1 MVLLLGTN
9 LPNNESVFIAL
20 TKIFGINIYT
30 SKLLCKKLGFTD
42 NLKVYEL
49 KEDQLDSLK
58 KEIEFSN
65 IIINN
70 ELRKL
75 RNDLFKEKIKKKT
88 YIGLRR
94 LKGLPVRGQ
103 RTHTNSKNSK
113 KKYK

>member
-1 MVLLLGTN
+1 MVLLFETN
-9 LPNNESVFIAL
+9 LPNNDYVFIAL
-20 TKIFGINIYT
+20 TKIFGINIHT

-49 KEDQLDSLK
+49 NEDQLDYLK

-70 ELRKL
+70 ELKKL

-88 YIGLRR
+88 YRGLRR

-103 RTHTNSKNSK
+103 RTHTNAKISK